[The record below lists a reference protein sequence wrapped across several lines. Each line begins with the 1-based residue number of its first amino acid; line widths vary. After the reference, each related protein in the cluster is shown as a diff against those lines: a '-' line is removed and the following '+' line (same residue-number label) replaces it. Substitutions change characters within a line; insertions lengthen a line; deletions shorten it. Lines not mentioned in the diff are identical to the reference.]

1 MNFFIFALCA
11 RPDDE
16 HKAVLDKGKLDL
28 LIDYDIEWGRIV
40 DLNNTVIERNSYS
53 RKQFK
58 KRIQCE
64 RILVYAIC
72 LTLFLIYERILL
84 VGTD

>member
-1 MNFFIFALCA
+1 MNFSIFALCA

-28 LIDYDIEWGRIV
+28 LIDYDIGWGRIV

-58 KRIQCE
+58 KRIQ
-64 RILVYAIC
+64 
-72 LTLFLIYERILL
+72 YER
-84 VGTD
+84 